1 MWETIKNILKKN
13 RGTCIIIEEG
23 KPAYV
28 VTAFEDYQ
36 HSLEDEP
43 LPESRPGVISKDSRS
58 ESELLQRI
66 NQEIA
71 DWTAQQAASAASDAA
86 SEPETELAESVEEP
100 EVRIENLPLV

>member
-36 HSLEDEP
+36 QGLENE
-43 LPESRPGVISKDSRS
+43 LLSEYRPSIIPKDSRS

-71 DWTAQQAASAASDAA
+71 DLTAQQAASAASDAA
-86 SEPETELAESVEEP
+86 SEPEIELAERVEEP
-100 EVRIENLPLV
+100 EVKIENLPLV